1 MLKSGDIIAKLV
13 VAIIINQTICQTCGA
28 VWNVESGGSQQI
40 TWLKNVPGS
49 RRGLR
54 DWCGGGAGAPGWVQ
68 SGGEEIGKKQAHSL
82 FMEVVENRFLI
93 PTRWTAWTPPGRPWR
108 APWTE
113 AFSGALPL
121 YPWPRNIVFL
131 IRRVYCNFVDP
142 VTPTPIPD
150 NSYDALLC
158 CAGFFQVGRKPSTWK
173 YCDGIFFDNF
183 SYML

>member
-1 MLKSGDIIAKLV
+1 MLKADNMIKKCPRFS
-13 VAIIINQTICQTCGA
+13 
-28 VWNVESGGSQQI
+28 
-40 TWLKNVPGS
+40 TWLAGLVWWGS
-49 RRGLR
+49 RCARLGTIR
-54 DWCGGGAGAPGWVQ
+54 WGGTR
-68 SGGEEIGKKQAHSL
+68 KKQTHSL

-93 PTRWTAWTPPGRPWR
+93 PTRWTAWTPPRPTWR

-113 AFSGALPL
+113 AFSGVLPV

-158 CAGFFQVGRKPSTWK
+158 CAGFFQVGRKLST
-173 YCDGIFFDNF
+173 
-183 SYML
+183 

>member
-1 MLKSGDIIAKLV
+1 MSQVLDVACGTGVVGEQVRQAGYTQVGRKSQK
-13 VAIIINQTICQTCGA
+13 T
-28 VWNVESGGSQQI
+28 GSL
-40 TWLKNVPGS
+40 T
-49 RRGLR
+49 
-54 DWCGGGAGAPGWVQ
+54 
-68 SGGEEIGKKQAHSL
+68 

-93 PTRWTAWTPPGRPWR
+93 PTRWTAWTPPRPTWR

-113 AFSGALPL
+113 AFSGVLPV

-158 CAGFFQVGRKPSTWK
+158 CAGFFQVGRKLST
-173 YCDGIFFDNF
+173 
-183 SYML
+183 

>member
-1 MLKSGDIIAKLV
+1 MSQVLDVACGTGV
-13 VAIIINQTICQTCGA
+13 VGEQVRQAGYTQVGRNSQKT
-28 VWNVESGGSQQI
+28 GSL
-40 TWLKNVPGS
+40 T
-49 RRGLR
+49 
-54 DWCGGGAGAPGWVQ
+54 
-68 SGGEEIGKKQAHSL
+68 

-93 PTRWTAWTPPGRPWR
+93 PTRWTAWTPPRPTWR

-113 AFSGALPL
+113 AFSGALPV

-158 CAGFFQVGRKPSTWK
+158 CAGFFQVGRKLST
-173 YCDGIFFDNF
+173 
-183 SYML
+183 

>member
-1 MLKSGDIIAKLV
+1 MSQVLDVACGTGVVGEQVRQAGDTQVGRKSQK
-13 VAIIINQTICQTCGA
+13 T
-28 VWNVESGGSQQI
+28 GSL
-40 TWLKNVPGS
+40 T
-49 RRGLR
+49 
-54 DWCGGGAGAPGWVQ
+54 
-68 SGGEEIGKKQAHSL
+68 

-93 PTRWTAWTPPGRPWR
+93 PTRWTAWTPPRPTWR

-113 AFSGALPL
+113 AFSGVLPV

-158 CAGFFQVGRKPSTWK
+158 CAGFFQVGRKPST
-173 YCDGIFFDNF
+173 
-183 SYML
+183 